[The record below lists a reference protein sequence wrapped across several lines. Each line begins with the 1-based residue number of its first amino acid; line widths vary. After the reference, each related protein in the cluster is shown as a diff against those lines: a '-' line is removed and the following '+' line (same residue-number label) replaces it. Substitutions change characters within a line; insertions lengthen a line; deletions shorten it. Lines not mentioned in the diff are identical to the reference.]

1 MKRGG
6 AEPRSYIHG
15 IKMINMKKLK
25 ALIVLTV
32 IVGTIM
38 GMCYVDY
45 TIYKAK
51 YPNTTMWMYLLD
63 SK

>member
-1 MKRGG
+1 M
-6 AEPRSYIHG
+6 AQHESYIHG
-15 IKMINMKKLK
+15 IKIINMKKLK

-32 IVGTIM
+32 IVGIIV

-63 SK
+63 SHK